1 MKNEWRVLVGVCVVV
16 VGIYAYTAHSGY
28 FVSSSLSPADEYYNL
43 LVQGFRAGHLNVEAD
58 VPPALARLANPYD
71 ATAHAPYPVLDMS
84 YYKGKLYLY
93 FGATPAL
100 VLFWPYVALTGS
112 YLPQKDAGVLFCFV
126 GFLATAG
133 LLFAFWRRYFAEISV
148 TIIGAGA
155 LALGL
160 ATCTPLLL
168 ARCDIHEVSISCGYA
183 FTMLALAG
191 IWKAL
196 TEPQRQGWWL
206 AAASLAYGLAVAARP
221 LLLFGAVI
229 LLVPVARAWRERRNI
244 WVPLLAASGPIML
257 IGLGLMLYN
266 VQRFDNPFEFGFR
279 YQMAG
284 DQQIP
289 QQYFSLRYLWF
300 NFRVYFLE
308 PARWSTRFPFA
319 HEAAVPPLP
328 NGYARAETP
337 FGVLTNIPLVWLA
350 LAAPL
355 AWRNRSASAGSVL
368 GWFTLAVALLFA
380 ASVVSLCLFRGSA
393 SRYELDFL
401 PALVLLAVVGMLG
414 LERALSDQV
423 NRRRTARWAWGV
435 LLGLSVGFNLFAS
448 VERVGEAHNYRGY
461 IFSRTGQTQEAID
474 QYEQAL
480 RLKPDYA
487 EAHDNLG
494 VALEKMG
501 KIQEAIGHY
510 EQAVLIR
517 PDYPEAHYNLGVAS
531 ERVGRAAEAID
542 QYEQALR
549 LKPAF
554 TEARYNL
561 AVALQRAGR
570 APEAIGQYEQL
581 LRLKPDYAEAHNN
594 LGVVLFGQGRLQEAI
609 KCYEEA
615 LRLKPEYAEAH
626 YNLGLV
632 LLQLGKT
639 DETIRHWEQAVQI
652 KPDYL
657 EAHYNLGVALEKSG
671 RTTEAIEH
679 YQQALKLRP
688 DFAGASNALVRLGVG
703 Q

>member
-16 VGIYAYTAHSGY
+16 IGIYAYTAHSGY
-28 FVSSSLSPADEYYNL
+28 FVSSSLNPGDEYYNL
-43 LVQGFRAGHLNVEAD
+43 LVQGFRAGQLNVKAD

-112 YLPQKDAGVLFCFV
+112 YLPQKDAGVLFCLV
-126 GFLATAG
+126 GFLATVG
-133 LLFAFWRRYFAEISV
+133 LLFALWRRYFAEISV
-148 TIIGAGA
+148 VIVGAGA

-168 ARCDIHEVSISCGYA
+168 ARCDVHEVSISCGYA

-196 TEPQRQGWWL
+196 TGPQRQKWWL

-229 LLVPVARAWRERRNI
+229 LLVPVAQAWRERRNI

-266 VQRFDNPFEFGFR
+266 ARRFDNPFEFGFR

-284 DQQIP
+284 DEQLP
-289 QQYFSLRYLWF
+289 QRYFSLHYLWF

-319 HEAAVPPLP
+319 HKAAVPPLP
-328 NGYARAETP
+328 AGYARAETP

-355 AWRNRSASAGSVL
+355 ARRNRSESAGSIL

-380 ASVVSLCLFRGSA
+380 TSVACLCLFRGSA

-401 PALVLLAVVGMLG
+401 PALVLLAVIGMLG

-423 NRRRTARWAWGV
+423 NRRRAVRWAWGV
-435 LLGLSVGFNLFAS
+435 LLGLSVGFNLFVS

-461 IFSRTGQTQEAID
+461 IFSRAGQTQEAID

-487 EAHDNLG
+487 EAHENLG
-494 VALEKMG
+494 VALEKTG
-501 KIQEAIGHY
+501 KLQEAIGHY

-517 PDYPEAHYNLGVAS
+517 PEYPEAHYNLGVAL
-531 ERVGRAAEAID
+531 ERVGRATEAID

-549 LKPAF
+549 LTPTF

-570 APEAIGQYEQL
+570 APEAVGQYEQL

-609 KCYEEA
+609 GCYEEA
-615 LRLKPEYAEAH
+615 LRLKPDYAEAH

-632 LLQLGKT
+632 LLRLGKM

-657 EAHYNLGVALEKSG
+657 EAHYNLGVSLEKSG

-688 DFAGASNALVRLGVG
+688 DFTGASNALVRLGVA